1 MKLCGLTGASETR
14 RAAPHPRTYPASIA
28 AAGTA
33 SVPSMALELDMM

>member
-14 RAAPHPRTYPASIA
+14 RAASNLRTYSASIT

-33 SVPSMALELDMM
+33 SVPSMTLELDMM